1 MAKKRVKIFEGDI
14 FILPLKNGKYAI
26 GLVAI
31 SAKNCI
37 LAYYFNVMLDNESD
51 FDIEIIQKERTILI
65 QTVSILGFLEE
76 SWKVIGKL
84 DSFIDSIW
92 SLPNF
97 KQYSELLKV
106 YYSISYNLKLEEV
119 GRHKI
124 DEKEASKLYPYGM
137 AGYVYAEN
145 VLLKLLD
152 TSV

>member
-1 MAKKRVKIFEGDI
+1 MAKKKVKIMEGNI

-37 LAYYFNVMLDNESD
+37 LAYYFNVMLDKESD
-51 FDIEIIQKERTILI
+51 FDMEIVQKERTILI
-65 QTVSILGFLEE
+65 QRVSTLGFSEE
-76 SWKVIGKL
+76 SWKIIGKL
-84 DSFIDSIW
+84 DSFTDSVW
-92 SLPNF
+92 TLPNF
-97 KQYSELLKV
+97 KQHLDLSNCYI
-106 YYSISYNLKLEEV
+106 SISYNSKLEEIS
-119 GRHKI
+119 RHKI
-124 DEKEASKLYPYGM
+124 DEKEASKLYPSGM

>member
-65 QTVSILGFLEE
+65 QTVSTLGFSEE

-84 DSFIDSIW
+84 DSYTDSIW

-97 KQYSELLKV
+97 KQYSDLLKV
-106 YYSISYNLKLEEV
+106 Y
-119 GRHKI
+119 
-124 DEKEASKLYPYGM
+124 
-137 AGYVYAEN
+137 
-145 VLLKLLD
+145 
-152 TSV
+152 